1 VRKISESK
9 SWKELN
15 NHLASLTTS
24 QKSKEG
30 GDIFEHVCKYY
41 LQTAPHYQSKL
52 KKVWLLKEIKEDL
65 KRKLNLPDTDEGI
78 DLIAETYDKEYWA
91 IQSKYRS
98 NPKDTL
104 TIKGDLA
111 TFANLAFNNCKHISH
126 GLVLTTSDK
135 PPLKTKLLRGVGFET
150 LESFVGLDDNN
161 CEGWKA
167 ITAKAKGKI
176 IKPKALTP
184 RPHQAEAIKKSFEHF
199 KNNERGKMI
208 MPCGTGKSLAAFW
221 IARKVNAKSILI
233 AVPSLALLQ
242 QTLKVWTREYLIAGV
257 RPDWLC
263 VCSDQT
269 VSDDQDDFVSNIYDL
284 GIDVTTDKADIK
296 KFLKKKNS
304 NLKIVFTTYQSGKV
318 TAQGAKG
325 FKFDLGIMDEA
336 HKTVG
341 HGEKAMAHL
350 IHQKNI
356 KIKNRLF
363 MTATERLFRG
373 DKDEYLSMDDPR
385 DYGEIIYQL
394 SFKAA
399 IEMKP
404 PIISDY
410 KIITF
415 GITAPEI
422 EAVYSSNKFIQV
434 KKEIDNITAREFA
447 TAIALRKA
455 IKKLK
460 ISNAISFHSSIKR
473 ANNFKKQQE
482 LISKVYKDYGTLKS
496 FHVSGAMATSQRA
509 SQMRE
514 FAEGKGLMT
523 NARCL
528 TEGVDLPAIDCVV
541 FTDPKRSKVDIV
553 QAAGRALRLSPGKKF
568 GYILI
573 PILISEDENATEA
586 AKDTAFEDIVA
597 TIRALATQDTR
608 IVDYLR
614 AVSSGTIPR
623 GKGSPVDGLT
633 KLNVLTKV
641 NEEDFNKS
649 IQLKVWDRVAFGN
662 WRSYEEAKEYIRKK
676 NIRSISGWIKFTK
689 KNNFPPDIP
698 KAPDYTYKNKG
709 WKNWGVFLNSGFIA
723 TNLRKYLPYSR
734 AKKIIEKTKILTANK
749 YLKFTKSKSFPKN
762 LPTVPDKVYLNAGW
776 KSWYDFLPYK
786 KNLNSLTNTRL
797 INYYNDQNNF
807 LKYDVAKKFIKKNKI
822 KSKTQFKKNYIGKK
836 FFLKVPN
843 NPEKY
848 YEKNWS
854 GWFDFLESNTALVG
868 KQIKYKS
875 FNEAKKY
882 MKKFN
887 FNTWGDWQKFAK
899 SNLRPFDIPARPS
912 VIYKDQWISLHDFLG
927 SKYIPRSAR
936 SYLEYNKAKKF
947 IKKFNFKK
955 SDDFYNFI
963 KSKKF
968 PEKILPRYPGEV
980 YKNKGWLGWGNFLG
994 TGAIWKKNF
1003 ISYNEAKKQVI
1014 SKNIISKNDYSSK
1027 RKKLNLKNILPS
1039 APQRTYKKEWKG
1051 WDDFLGKKK

>member
-1 VRKISESK
+1 MKKISESK

-24 QKSKEG
+24 QKSKEA

-41 LQTAPHYQSKL
+41 LQTASQYQSKL
-52 KKVWLLKEIKEDL
+52 KNVWLLKEVKSDL
-65 KRKLNLPDTDEGI
+65 RRKLNLPDTDEGI
-78 DLIAETYDKEYWA
+78 DLIAETYDKKYWA

-104 TIKGDLA
+104 TVKGDLA

-150 LESFVGLDDNN
+150 LESFVGLDDNDG
-161 CEGWKA
+161 EGWKA

-221 IARKVNAKSILI
+221 IARKLNAKSILI

-242 QTLKVWTREYLIAGV
+242 QTLKVWTKEYLIAGI

-284 GIDVTTDKADIK
+284 GIDVTTDKNDIK
-296 KFLKKKNS
+296 KFLQKKNS

-341 HGEKAMAHL
+341 HGDKPMAHL

-373 DKDEYLSMDDPR
+373 DKDEYVSMDDPR

-422 EAVYSSNKFIQV
+422 EAVYNDNKFIQV

-455 IKKLK
+455 IRKLG
-460 ISNAISFHSSIKR
+460 IRNAISFHSSIKR

-482 LISKVYKDYGTLKS
+482 LISKVYKQYGTIKT
-496 FHVSGAMATSQRA
+496 FHVSGAMPTSQRA

-541 FTDPKRSKVDIV
+541 FTNPKRSKVDIV

-597 TIRALATQDTR
+597 TVRALATQDTR
-608 IVDYLR
+608 IIDYLR
-614 AVSSGTIPR
+614 AVSSGTIPS
-623 GKGSPVDGLT
+623 GNSPIKELT

-641 NEEDFNKS
+641 NEEEFNKS
-649 IQLKVWDRVAFGN
+649 IKLKVWDRVAFGN
-662 WRSYEEAKEYIRKK
+662 WRSYEETKKYAQSLKLKNSKEWYIRNKLK
-676 NIRSISGWIKFTK
+676 D
-689 KNNFPPDIP
+689 FPRDIP
-698 KAPDYTYKNKG
+698 KAPEI
-709 WKNWGVFLNSGFIA
+709 V
-723 TNLRKYLPYSR
+723 
-734 AKKIIEKTKILTANK
+734 
-749 YLKFTKSKSFPKN
+749 
-762 LPTVPDKVYLNAGW
+762 
-776 KSWYDFLPYK
+776 YK
-786 KNLNSLTNTRL
+786 KNKWRGWGEFLGTGNISFRGKRTA
-797 INYYNDQNNF
+797 NY
-807 LKYDVAKKFIKKNKI
+807 
-822 KSKTQFKKNYIGKK
+822 
-836 FFLKVPN
+836 
-843 NPEKY
+843 E
-848 YEKNWS
+848 
-854 GWFDFLESNTALVG
+854 
-868 KQIKYKS
+868 
-875 FNEAKKY
+875 EAKKY
-882 MKKFN
+882 ARNLKLKSSYEWWAHTKSKAFPSNIPVAINRHKN
-887 FNTWGDWQKFAK
+887 FEGFG
-899 SNLRPFDIPARPS
+899 
-912 VIYKDQWISLHDFLG
+912 VFLG
-927 SKYIPRSAR
+927 TGFIANQKRKIKDYK
-936 SYLEYNKAKKF
+936 NAKKYAQSL
-947 IKKFNFKK
+947 KLKNHTEWLKH
-955 SDDFYNFI
+955 S

-968 PEKILPRYPGEV
+968 PKDLPVNPDRTYLKSKEWESWGE
-980 YKNKGWLGWGNFLG
+980 FLG
-994 TGAIWKKNF
+994 TGNIADRFKNF
-1003 ISYNEAKKQVI
+1003 RTYKEAKKYAQSFSFKNRNEWFQNTKTKTFPKDIPVVPR
-1014 SKNIISKNDYSSK
+1014 SK
-1027 RKKLNLKNILPS
+1027 
-1039 APQRTYKKEWKG
+1039 YKKQWKG
-1051 WDDFLGKKK
+1051 WDDFLGKKKKS

>member
-1 VRKISESK
+1 MRKISESK
-9 SWKELN
+9 SWKQLN
-15 NHLASLTTS
+15 EVLSSLTTS
-24 QKSKEG
+24 KRSKEA

-41 LQTAPHYQSKL
+41 LETAPQYQSKL
-52 KKVWLLKEIKEDL
+52 KKVWLLKEVKEDL

-98 NPKDTL
+98 NPQDTL

-111 TFANLAFNNCKHISH
+111 TFANLAFNNCKHIVH

-135 PPLKTKLLRGVGFET
+135 PPLKTKLLKGVGFET
-150 LESFVGLDDNN
+150 LESFVSLDDNDY
-161 CEGWKA
+161 EGWKL
-167 ITAKAKGKI
+167 ITAKATGKTVI
-176 IKPKALTP
+176 PKALSP
-184 RPHQAEAIKKSFEHF
+184 RPHQTEAIQKTIEYF
-199 KNNERGKMI
+199 KTKERGKMI
-208 MPCGTGKSLAAFW
+208 MPCGTGKSLTAFW
-221 IARKVNAKSILI
+221 IARQLNAKSILI

-242 QTLKVWTREYLIAGV
+242 QTLKVWTREYLIAGI

-284 GIDVTTDKADIK
+284 GIDVTTDKKDIS
-296 KFLKKKNS
+296 KFLKSKNN

-325 FKFDLGIMDEA
+325 FRFDLGIMDEA

-341 HGEKAMAHL
+341 HGEKPMAHL

-373 DKDEYLSMDDPR
+373 DKDEYVSMDDPR
-385 DYGEIIYQL
+385 DYGDIIYQL

-399 IEMKP
+399 IEMNP

-422 EAVYSSNKFIQV
+422 EAVYNDNKFIQV

-455 IKKLK
+455 IRKLG
-460 ISNAISFHSSIKR
+460 IRNAISFHSSIRR

-482 LISKVYKDYGTLKS
+482 LISKVYKQYGTIKT
-496 FHVSGAMATSQRA
+496 FHVSGAMPTSQRA

-597 TIRALATQDTR
+597 TVRALATQDTR

-623 GKGSPVDGLT
+623 SGGSPVDGLT

-641 NEEDFNKS
+641 NEEEFNKS
-649 IQLKVWDRVAFGN
+649 IQLEVWDRVAFGN
-662 WRSYEEAKEYIRKK
+662 WRAYEDTKLFVKKLGLKSRAEYSKKSKSKEFPKDIPKSPYQTYKEFKSWGEFLSTGYISLKLRKYKSYKEAKDFAQTLNLKNHKEWKNYTDNNSIPK
-676 NIRSISGWIKFTK
+676 NIRKYPTRYKEFEGWSIFLGNKEKILSYKDAKNYIKKYKLKNSVEWAKFTSK
-689 KNNFPPDIP
+689 STFPKNLP
-698 KAPDYTYKNKG
+698 KHPDYTYKKDFEG
-709 WKNWGVFLNSGFIA
+709 WPIFLNSTKAIKRGAFKSYKKAKIFAQKLRLKNRGEWWSKAKNGELPIDLPATPNEVYKKEWESWGVFLGTGFIA
-723 TNLRKYLPYSR
+723 HSERKYLNFND
-734 AKKIIEKTKILTANK
+734 AKKLLSK
-749 YLKFTKSKSFPKN
+749 Y
-762 LPTVPDKVYLNAGW
+762 
-776 KSWYDFLPYK
+776 
-786 KNLNSLTNTRL
+786 
-797 INYYNDQNNF
+797 
-807 LKYDVAKKFIKKNKI
+807 KI
-822 KSKTQFKKNYIGKK
+822 KSNTHYRQLYKQFKDKLPANLSQHYSKNKNFKGIADLFSSGKRSSK
-836 FFLKVPN
+836 FSKYASFKDAKIIVKKLKIQSQLDWRNLKIDLKRKYNLPSI
-843 NPEKY
+843 PERQYNKDW
-848 YEKNWS
+848 K
-854 GWFDFLESNTALVG
+854 G
-868 KQIKYKS
+868 
-875 FNEAKKY
+875 
-882 MKKFN
+882 
-887 FNTWGDWQKFAK
+887 WGD
-899 SNLRPFDIPARPS
+899 
-912 VIYKDQWISLHDFLG
+912 
-927 SKYIPRSAR
+927 
-936 SYLEYNKAKKF
+936 
-947 IKKFNFKK
+947 
-955 SDDFYNFI
+955 
-963 KSKKF
+963 
-968 PEKILPRYPGEV
+968 
-980 YKNKGWLGWGNFLG
+980 FLG
-994 TGAIWKKNF
+994 TGRVAN
-1003 ISYNEAKKQVI
+1003 Q
-1014 SKNIISKNDYSSK
+1014 
-1027 RKKLNLKNILPS
+1027 LKN
-1039 APQRTYKKEWKG
+1039 K
-1051 WDDFLGKKK
+1051 